1 MGKEIQ
7 VGKSSQITTIS
18 KDEHVK
24 KVMAAI
30 QVTAST
36 PPSEILSKGLQQLSE
51 FGRLPDGR
59 MYGAALFK
67 DVIISIV
74 EFYGETWSD
83 PMILQAATIAYN
95 EAYWFTLAEL
105 KQFALK
111 VKGGSGEYSSN
122 KNLKPPILLQFLD
135 TYMTERLTERAGK
148 FDERK
153 RATTTTEE
161 PTEDEERYQKQLDE
175 LKEKAKAIQDAFKAE
190 SEKEHFQSLNDKHRH
205 NQYEAIKKVIDAGH
219 TLDAQTKAR
228 YEQLKKHLNK

>member
-7 VGKSSQITTIS
+7 VAKNSQITTIS
-18 KDEHVK
+18 KDDVYK
-24 KVMAAI
+24 AMAAI

-36 PPSEILSKGLQQLSE
+36 PPSEILSKGTQQLSE
-51 FGRLPDGR
+51 LGKLPDGR
-59 MYGAALFK
+59 MFGATLFK
-67 DVIISIV
+67 DVIISII

-83 PMILQAATIAYN
+83 QMILQAATIAYN

-111 VKGGSGEYSSN
+111 VKGGAGEYSSN

-135 TYMTERLTERAGK
+135 AYMTERLTERAGK

-153 RATTTTEE
+153 RATISTE

-175 LKEKAKAIQDAFKAE
+175 LKEKAKSIQETFKAE
-190 SEKEHFQSLNDKHRH
+190 SEKEHFQSLNDKHRRD
-205 NQYEAIKKVIDAGH
+205 QYAAIKKVIDAGLPLDEH
-219 TLDAQTKAR
+219 TQKR
-228 YEQLKKHLNK
+228 YEQLQKRFEQ